1 MAKILWKA
9 KNHQIKNSNLYN
21 YENFLKKNYNFNAK
35 KKYKNLLNGVL
46 NILLNFG
53 LRYGILQK

>member
-21 YENFLKKNYNFNAK
+21 YENFLKKITILTQK
-35 KKYKNLLNGVL
+35 K
-46 NILLNFG
+46 I
-53 LRYGILQK
+53 